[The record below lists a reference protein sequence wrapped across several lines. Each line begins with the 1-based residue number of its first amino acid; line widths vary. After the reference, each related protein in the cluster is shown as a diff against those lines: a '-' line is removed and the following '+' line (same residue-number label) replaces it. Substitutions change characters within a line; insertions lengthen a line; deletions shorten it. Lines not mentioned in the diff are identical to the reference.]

1 MKFTVNVKTT
11 AKRGTTI
18 IANASAKPA
27 RLPGTAHDFVVLEDV
42 IPGLLV
48 DARYAGTDNF
58 TGQVVPGYQSSRLL
72 LTRQSAL
79 ALSGVQQTLA
89 VAGLACK
96 VFDAYRPQRAVDF
109 FIHWTQLQDR
119 ADLKRDYYPEL
130 EKTELFKLG
139 YLLRQSSHSRGSTV
153 DLTLVDCISG
163 TELDMGTPFDFF
175 DVRSRPDNLE
185 VTMQQRANRMLL
197 RTVMGE
203 HGFLPLAEE
212 WWHFTLQNEPY
223 PDSAFDFLVT

>member
-1 MKFTVNVKTT
+1 MQQMQPQFEQEQ
-11 AKRGTTI
+11 
-18 IANASAKPA
+18 PQ
-27 RLPGTAHDFVVLEDV
+27 DFVVLEDV
-42 IPGLLV
+42 IPDLVV

-58 TGQVVPGYQSSRLL
+58 TGQVVPGYQSARLL
-72 LTRQSAL
+72 LTRQAAL

-109 FIHWTQLQDR
+109 FIHWTRLPDR
-119 ADLKRDYYPEL
+119 ADLKRDYYPDI

-139 YLLRQSSHSRGSTV
+139 FLVRQSSHSRGSTV
-153 DLTLVDCISG
+153 DLTLIDRSSG
-163 TELDMGTPFDFF
+163 AELDMGTPFDFF
-175 DVRSRPDNLE
+175 DVSSRPDSLAASA
-185 VTMQQRANRMLL
+185 QQRANRMLL
-197 RTVMGE
+197 RTVMGDY
-203 HGFLPLAEE
+203 GFLPLAEE